1 MIRQLYVIMTP
12 SVDPY
17 HNLALEKALFA
28 SRSGD
33 SMILYLW
40 QNEKT
45 VVIGKNQN
53 AYNECNLDTLHRD
66 GGHLARR
73 LSGGGAVYHDLGNLN
88 FTFLSPKENFN
99 EEKENEVILNALR
112 HFGLPAYQNGRNDL
126 LIDGRKFSGHAFQHS
141 RNTSLHHGTIMLH
154 VNAEALSRYLNVSL
168 LKLKDKHVASVRSR
182 VINLNDILPDL
193 TVDACKEALIRS
205 AEEIYGLKAQT
216 LTEEDL
222 DPTQLEA
229 DIRLFSDK
237 TFLYGRED
245 HLSHGLE
252 ERFVWGTVRIE
263 YEKENDILTDVAVY
277 SDALNTEHLSS
288 LPDLLRG
295 KTIQEIKEVL
305 LSSDQP
311 EMDRDIWHLLERG
324 SSHAI

>member
-1 MIRQLYVIMTP
+1 
-12 SVDPY
+12 
-17 HNLALEKALFA
+17 
-28 SRSGD
+28 
-33 SMILYLW
+33 MILYLW

-88 FTFLSPKENFN
+88 FTFLSPKEDFN
-99 EEKENEVILNALR
+99 EEKENEVILNALK

-141 RNTSLHHGTIMLH
+141 RHTSLHHGTIMLH
-154 VNAEALSRYLNVSL
+154 VDAEALSRYLNVSL

-182 VINLNDILPDL
+182 VINLNDILPGL

-216 LTEEDL
+216 LREEDL
-222 DPTQLEA
+222 NPTQLEA

-245 HLSHGLE
+245 HLSHVLE

-288 LPDLLRG
+288 LPELLRG

-311 EMDRDIWHLLERG
+311 EMDRDIWQLLERG

>member
-1 MIRQLYVIMTP
+1 
-12 SVDPY
+12 
-17 HNLALEKALFA
+17 
-28 SRSGD
+28 
-33 SMILYLW
+33 
-40 QNEKT
+40 
-45 VVIGKNQN
+45 
-53 AYNECNLDTLHRD
+53 
-66 GGHLARR
+66 
-73 LSGGGAVYHDLGNLN
+73 
-88 FTFLSPKENFN
+88 
-99 EEKENEVILNALR
+99 
-112 HFGLPAYQNGRNDL
+112 
-126 LIDGRKFSGHAFQHS
+126 
-141 RNTSLHHGTIMLH
+141 MLH
-154 VNAEALSRYLNVSL
+154 VDAEALSRYLNVSL

-182 VINLNDILPDL
+182 VINLNDILPGL

-229 DIRLFSDK
+229 DIRLFSDD

>member
-1 MIRQLYVIMTP
+1 MIRQLYVITTP

-88 FTFLSPKENFN
+88 FTFLSPKEDFN
-99 EEKENEVILNALR
+99 EEKENKVILNALK

-126 LIDGRKFSGHAFQHS
+126 LINGRKFSGHAFQHS
-141 RNTSLHHGTIMLH
+141 RHTSLHHGTIMLH
-154 VNAEALSRYLNVSL
+154 VDAEALSRYLNVSL

-229 DIRLFSDK
+229 DIRLFSDE
-237 TFLYGRED
+237 TFLYGRQD

-295 KTIQEIKEVL
+295 KTIQRIKEVL

>member
-1 MIRQLYVIMTP
+1 
-12 SVDPY
+12 
-17 HNLALEKALFA
+17 
-28 SRSGD
+28 
-33 SMILYLW
+33 MILYLW

-88 FTFLSPKENFN
+88 FTFLSPKEDFN

-112 HFGLPAYQNGRNDL
+112 HFGLPAYRNGRNDL

-141 RNTSLHHGTIMLH
+141 RYTSLHHGTIMLH
-154 VNAEALSRYLNVSL
+154 VDAEALSRYLNVSL
-168 LKLKDKHVASVRSR
+168 LKLKDKHVASVKSR

-205 AEEIYGLKAQT
+205 AEEIYGLKTQT

-222 DPTQLEA
+222 DQIQLEA
-229 DIRLFSDK
+229 DIRMFSDD

-245 HLSHGLE
+245 HLSHVLE
-252 ERFVWGTVRIE
+252 ERFAWGTVRIE

>member
-1 MIRQLYVIMTP
+1 
-12 SVDPY
+12 
-17 HNLALEKALFA
+17 
-28 SRSGD
+28 
-33 SMILYLW
+33 MILYLW

-88 FTFLSPKENFN
+88 FTFLSPKADFN
-99 EEKENEVILNALR
+99 EEKENEVILNALK

-141 RNTSLHHGTIMLH
+141 RHTSLHHGTIMLH
-154 VNAEALSRYLNVSL
+154 VDAEALSRYLNVSL

-216 LTEEDL
+216 LREEDL
-222 DPTQLEA
+222 NPAQLEA
-229 DIRLFSDK
+229 DIRLFSND